1 MITQWRG
8 PTVFRIPLVTT
19 LLLLSAAF
27 IVAPAH
33 ATPSD
38 LVISQVF
45 GGGGNASA
53 PYKNDFIE
61 LHNRG
66 ATTISLAGYSV
77 QYASTAGTTWQVT
90 NLAGS
95 IPAGG
100 YYLVQE
106 AAGAGTGA
114 NLPPA
119 DASGGIPMSANNGKV
134 ALVSS
139 TTALSG
145 SCPTGGVL
153 DFLGYGTANCFEG
166 AGAGPALVNTTA
178 AVRNASGCADTDNN
192 ATDFASGAVNPHN
205 SASSAVSC
213 QRTLT
218 YLAGANGSISGTTP
232 QSVTYG
238 GNGSAVTAVA
248 DPNYHFVSWSD
259 GVLTAA
265 RTDMNVQSDLTVTAT
280 FAINQH
286 TLTYNAGANGSI
298 SGTTPQTVNHGA
310 DGTAVTAVPNAGYHF
325 VNWSDGVLTA
335 TRTDTNVQGDISV
348 TASFAINQYTLTYN
362 AGANGSISGTTPQTV
377 NHGADGTP
385 VTAVPDANYHFVSWS
400 DGVLTAT
407 RTDTN
412 VQGDITVTASFAINQ
427 HTLTYNAG
435 ANGSISGTTPQTVNH
450 GADGTAVTAVPNAG
464 YRCVSWTDGVLTATR
479 TDTNVQGNITVTA
492 SFAINQYTLTY
503 NAGPNGS
510 ISGTTPQTV
519 NHGASGTAVTAV
531 PNAGYHFVSWSD
543 GVLTAARMDMNVQGD
558 ITVTASF
565 AINQY
570 TLTYNAGPNG
580 SISGTTPQT
589 VNHGADGTAVTAVP
603 NAGYHFVS
611 WSDAVLTA
619 TRTDTNVQ
627 ADLTVT
633 ASFAKNQVVVSQV
646 YGGGGNVGALY
657 TNDYIELYNRGSDPV
672 DLTGWTVQYASASGS
687 TWSSTALSGSI
698 QPHKYILVQ
707 EAAGSGGSLALP
719 TPDATG
725 ATAMSATAGK
735 VALVNDATALSGTCP
750 GGLTI
755 EDLVGYGA
763 ANCSETSPAAALTN
777 TTAEVRDGSGCVD
790 TDNNSADL
798 HPGSP
803 NPHNSAA
810 PANNCTFTLTVNV
823 DPPAS
828 GSVSKSPDL
837 ASYASGAS
845 VQLTATPA
853 DGYHFDHWSGGATGS
868 ATPNNVTMNSDLVVT
883 AHFLPNNLASQMVIS
898 QLYGGGGNSGASYTN
913 DYVELYNRGNA
924 PANITGWTIQY
935 ASATGTVWSTTTLI
949 GVVPPGHYYQVKQAS
964 GGGGSTGLPAPDA
977 IGTINLG
984 AADGKLAL
992 VNTNVVLTGGTPSS
1006 PTIVDLLGYGA
1017 ADFSESAPASA
1028 MNNTTATFR
1037 GHGGCDETN
1046 DNLADFAS
1054 SSPGP
1059 RNSATPANICD
1070 GWLGVGPRPAVLS
1083 LSSPKPNPSHG
1094 VSFVS
1099 FGLPQ
1104 EARVRLTVSDVMGRR
1119 VASLVDDVLPAG
1131 QHDVSWTGKGDGGQ
1145 VRSGLYYFTLEVS
1158 GRRFVRSFVLVR

>member
-464 YRCVSWTDGVLTATR
+464 YHFVSWSDGVLTATR
-479 TDTNVQGNITVTA
+479 TDTSGEGTITVTA

-510 ISGTTPQTV
+510 ISGTTAQTV
-519 NHGASGTAVTAV
+519 NHGVSGTAVTAV

-589 VNHGADGTAVTAVP
+589 VNHGADGTAVTAVA
-603 NAGYHFVS
+603 NSGYHFVS
-611 WSDAVLTA
+611 WSDGVLTA

-627 ADLTVT
+627 GDITVTATFAVTSFTLTYNAGANGSISGTTPQNVAQGADGTAVTAVPNAGYHFVSWIDGVLTATRTDTNVQGDITVT
-633 ASFAKNQVVVSQV
+633 ASFAINQ
-646 YGGGGNVGALY
+646 YTLTYLAGA
-657 TNDYIELYNRGSDPV
+657 N
-672 DLTGWTVQYASASGS
+672 
-687 TWSSTALSGSI
+687 GSI
-698 QPHKYILVQ
+698 
-707 EAAGSGGSLALP
+707 
-719 TPDATG
+719 
-725 ATAMSATAGK
+725 
-735 VALVNDATALSGTCP
+735 SGTTP
-750 GGLTI
+750 Q
-755 EDLVGYGA
+755 
-763 ANCSETSPAAALTN
+763 
-777 TTAEVRDGSGCVD
+777 
-790 TDNNSADL
+790 
-798 HPGSP
+798 
-803 NPHNSAA
+803 
-810 PANNCTFTLTVNV
+810 TVNHGADGTAV
-823 DPPAS
+823 TAVANA
-828 GSVSKSPDL
+828 GYHFVSWSD
-837 ASYASGAS
+837 G
-845 VQLTATPA
+845 VLTATRT
-853 DGYHFDHWSGGATGS
+853 DT
-868 ATPNNVTMNSDLVVT
+868 NVQGDITVT
-883 AHFLPNNLASQMVIS
+883 ASFAINQHTLTYNA
-898 QLYGGGGNSGASYTN
+898 GA
-913 DYVELYNRGNA
+913 
-924 PANITGWTIQY
+924 
-935 ASATGTVWSTTTLI
+935 
-949 GVVPPGHYYQVKQAS
+949 
-964 GGGGSTGLPAPDA
+964 
-977 IGTINLG
+977 
-984 AADGKLAL
+984 
-992 VNTNVVLTGGTPSS
+992 
-1006 PTIVDLLGYGA
+1006 
-1017 ADFSESAPASA
+1017 
-1028 MNNTTATFR
+1028 
-1037 GHGGCDETN
+1037 
-1046 DNLADFAS
+1046 
-1054 SSPGP
+1054 
-1059 RNSATPANICD
+1059 
-1070 GWLGVGPRPAVLS
+1070 
-1083 LSSPKPNPSHG
+1083 
-1094 VSFVS
+1094 
-1099 FGLPQ
+1099 
-1104 EARVRLTVSDVMGRR
+1104 
-1119 VASLVDDVLPAG
+1119 
-1131 QHDVSWTGKGDGGQ
+1131 
-1145 VRSGLYYFTLEVS
+1145 
-1158 GRRFVRSFVLVR
+1158 

>member
-8 PTVFRIPLVTT
+8 PAVFRVPLVTT

-27 IVAPAH
+27 IVAPAR

-45 GGGGNASA
+45 GGGGNTGA

-106 AAGAGTGA
+106 AAGAGNGA
-114 NLPPA
+114 NLPVA
-119 DASGGIPMSANNGKV
+119 DASGSIPMSANNGKV

-166 AGAGPALVNTTA
+166 AGAGPGLVNTTA
-178 AVRNASGCADTDNN
+178 AVRNASGCADTDDN

-238 GNGSAVTAVA
+238 ANGSAVTAVA

-325 VNWSDGVLTA
+325 VSWSDGVLTA
-335 TRTDTNVQGDISV
+335 TRTDTNVQGDITV

-377 NHGADGTP
+377 NHGA
-385 VTAVPDANYHFVSWS
+385 
-400 DGVLTAT
+400 
-407 RTDTN
+407 
-412 VQGDITVTASFAINQ
+412 
-427 HTLTYNAG
+427 
-435 ANGSISGTTPQTVNH
+435 NGS
-450 GADGTAVTAVPNAG
+450 
-464 YRCVSWTDGVLTATR
+464 
-479 TDTNVQGNITVTA
+479 
-492 SFAINQYTLTY
+492 
-503 NAGPNGS
+503 
-510 ISGTTPQTV
+510 
-519 NHGASGTAVTAV
+519 
-531 PNAGYHFVSWSD
+531 
-543 GVLTAARMDMNVQGD
+543 
-558 ITVTASF
+558 
-565 AINQY
+565 
-570 TLTYNAGPNG
+570 
-580 SISGTTPQT
+580 
-589 VNHGADGTAVTAVP
+589 AVTAVP

-646 YGGGGNVGALY
+646 YGGGGNVGASY

-698 QPHKYILVQ
+698 QPHQYFLVQ

-725 ATAMSATAGK
+725 GTAMSATAGK
-735 VALVNDATALSGTCP
+735 VALVHDATALSGTCP

-949 GVVPPGHYYQVKQAS
+949 GVVPPGHYYLVKQSS

-1028 MNNTTATFR
+1028 MSNTTATFR

-1046 DNLADFAS
+1046 DNLADFANG
-1054 SSPGP
+1054 SPGP
-1059 RNSATPANICD
+1059 RNSASAANICD

-1094 VSFVS
+1094 VSYVS